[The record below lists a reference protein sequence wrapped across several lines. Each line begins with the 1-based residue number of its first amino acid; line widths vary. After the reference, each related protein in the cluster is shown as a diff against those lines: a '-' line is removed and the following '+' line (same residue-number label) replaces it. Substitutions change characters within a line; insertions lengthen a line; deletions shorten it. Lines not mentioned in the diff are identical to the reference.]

1 MTVLTIALGTF
12 IGNTAFALTVA
23 LLSIWVDYQKEKT
36 ARKRSEALK
45 AMGEDRLSAEAKRME
60 NYAKMES

>member
-36 ARKRSEALK
+36 AIKRSEALK
-45 AMGEDRLSAEAKRME
+45 AMVEDRLSAEAKRME